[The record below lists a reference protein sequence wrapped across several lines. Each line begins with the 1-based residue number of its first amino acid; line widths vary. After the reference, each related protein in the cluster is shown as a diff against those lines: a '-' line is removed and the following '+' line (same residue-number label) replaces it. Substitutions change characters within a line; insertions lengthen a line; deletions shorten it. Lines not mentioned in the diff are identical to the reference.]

1 MNLNAEEATM
11 KTAMKE
17 TIATQLVKKQRLD
30 REFAWIAKEFKDF
43 RTVEDIEF
51 DNVERYAK
59 LHLGYI
65 F

>member
-1 MNLNAEEATM
+1 MQ
-11 KTAMKE
+11 TAMKE
-17 TIATQLVKKQRLD
+17 TLAAQLAKKQRLD

-43 RTVEDIEF
+43 RTLEDLEL

-59 LHLGYI
+59 LHLGYT

>member
-1 MNLNAEEATM
+1 M

-17 TIATQLVKKQRLD
+17 TIATQLMKKQRLD

-43 RTVEDIEF
+43 HTLQDLEL
-51 DNVERYAK
+51 DNTEWYAA

-65 F
+65 L